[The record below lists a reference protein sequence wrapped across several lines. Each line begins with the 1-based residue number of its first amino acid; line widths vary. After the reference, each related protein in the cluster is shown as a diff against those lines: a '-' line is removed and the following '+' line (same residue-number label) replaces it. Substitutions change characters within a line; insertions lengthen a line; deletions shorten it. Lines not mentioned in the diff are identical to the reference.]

1 MTDKDKH
8 VVIIDHIGRTIIG
21 RQTECEC
28 EDGNELTIDNPV
40 ILHCQPQESG
50 QLEVQTFPLFFFEFI
65 DKSVRDQNSWTFQRS
80 NIVVSN
86 VVLNPDIIA
95 QYAKI
100 NTPTPQT
107 VVADTPKVVS
117 INDV

>member
-1 MTDKDKH
+1 MTNKDKH
-8 VVIIDHIGRTIIG
+8 VVIIDHIGRTILG
-21 RQTECEC
+21 KQTEFDE
-28 EDGNELTIDNPV
+28 ETELTIDNPV
-40 ILHCQPQESG
+40 ILHCQPQENG

-65 DKSVRDQNSWTFQRS
+65 DKSAREHNSWTFQRS

-100 NTPTPQT
+100 NTPPPQT
-107 VVADTPKVVS
+107 VVDDNPKVVS